1 MAQEMPPESV
11 DQGAAPIAAAAVAAP
26 IATAPISEPTSEAR
40 KKKLNLPDHYRGIV
54 RVEVAKKSHNYAMP
68 WQAGSY
74 GGGTGT
80 AFMVGK
86 GLFMTNAHVVADA
99 ARIHI
104 SPYADARKIPARV
117 KFVAHDADLAL
128 IEIDDTTPFDGIAP
142 LHFSDDLPHLEDE
155 VRAVGYPIGGAR
167 LSVTRGIVSRIEN
180 TTYSHPRNSA
190 HLTVQVDAA
199 INPGNSGGP
208 VFKGTEVIGVAFQGL
223 NNANSTGYIIP
234 APVIKRFLKD
244 IEDGSYDKYVELGA
258 SFFPI
263 QNPGMRRH
271 FKLPNNGQGVLVSDI
286 IKGSSCDGVLELGD
300 VVFSINNYSVDS
312 SGMIEL
318 DGERLKLEELAER
331 SFKDDKIKFNV
342 LRQGKMMELSASLA
356 PKMNSEVT
364 GINHDASPRYVT
376 FGGFVF
382 QPLQLNEIIAH
393 KLKASGF
400 IVEMDEFLNHGAS
413 IEKNDIV
420 VATRILPD
428 EVNSAM
434 SNIGRGIVTK
444 VNGVEL
450 RGLSHLYELLYEAK
464 EGEADD
470 FICIEFLDAPRP
482 MVFER
487 KSIEAANAR
496 IMDSYGITA
505 PAQLKDKP

>member
-1 MAQEMPPESV
+1 MAQETSPEPAK
-11 DQGAAPIAAAAVAAP
+11 QGSTPATVAASIVAAP
-26 IATAPISEPTSEAR
+26 ISVPSAEAM

-54 RVEVAKKSHNYAMP
+54 RVEVAKKSNNYAMP

-86 GLFMTNAHVVADA
+86 GLFMTNAHVIADA

-128 IEIDDTTPFDGIAP
+128 IEIDDDSAFDGIAP
-142 LHFSDDLPHLEDE
+142 LHFSDELPRLEDE

-180 TTYSHPRNSA
+180 TTYSHPRNAA

-208 VFKGTEVIGVAFQGL
+208 VFKGKEVIGVAFQGL

-258 SFFPI
+258 SFYPI
-263 QNPGMRRH
+263 QNLGMRRY
-271 FKLPNNGQGVLVSDI
+271 FKLPDNGQAVLVSDI

-300 VVFSINNYSVDS
+300 VVFSINGYPVDS

-331 SFKDDKIKFNV
+331 SFLGDKLKFSV
-342 LRQGKMMELSASLA
+342 LRQGKMMELTASLT
-356 PKMNSEVT
+356 PKRNSEVT
-364 GINHDASPRYVT
+364 GIHYDAIPRYVT

-393 KLKASGF
+393 KLKAAGF
-400 IVEMDEFLNHGAS
+400 IVEMDEFLNHGGS
-413 IEKNDIV
+413 MEKKDIV
-420 VATRILPD
+420 IATRVLPD
-428 EVNSAM
+428 DVNSSM
-434 SNIGRGIVTK
+434 QNLGRGIVTK
-444 VNGVEL
+444 VDGVEL
-450 RGLSHLYELLYEAK
+450 RGLNHLYELLYQPENGK
-464 EGEADD
+464 DSD
-470 FICIEFLDAPRP
+470 FIRIEFLDAPRP

-487 KSIEAANAR
+487 KSIKAANAR
-496 IMDSYGITA
+496 IMNSYGITA
-505 PAQLKDKP
+505 PAQLKDKQ